1 VRKESGV
8 TKTVVFEKKNGNGW
22 EPVSFDSLQPGD
34 ITRMKDTHGAIIDEE
49 CRVSKVRS
57 TDPDTSKRY
66 DLMLEPLGG

>member
-1 VRKESGV
+1 V
-8 TKTVVFEKKNGNGW
+8 TKNVIFEKKNGDGW
-22 EPVSFDSLQPGD
+22 QPVAFDSLQPGD
-34 ITRMKDTHGAIIDEE
+34 ITRMKDIHGGVIDEE